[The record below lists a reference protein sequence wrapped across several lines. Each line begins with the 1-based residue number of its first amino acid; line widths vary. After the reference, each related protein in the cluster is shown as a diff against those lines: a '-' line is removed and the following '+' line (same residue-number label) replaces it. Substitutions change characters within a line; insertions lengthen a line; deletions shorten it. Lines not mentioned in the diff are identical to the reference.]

1 MNSEGLPNAGV
12 DYYISEEAIRALST
26 SGKPYLVSLSG
37 SSLDDNLEM
46 LSRVMDVDGIAGIEL
61 NLACPNVPGKPIIAY
76 DFDMM
81 EKWIKKICSHPKFKS
96 KPLGVKMAPY
106 FDAPHFEQA
115 ASIVAK
121 YPIKFITCINTIGN
135 ALMVDADNEMPSM
148 LAKGGFGGLG
158 GGYVKPTA
166 LANVNTMCRLLSEKN
181 RSDIDVVGVGGVG
194 SGRDAF
200 EMILV
205 GAKAVQVGT
214 CHWTEGAGCFERIA
228 HELEDIMK
236 SKGYSNIEDFRG
248 KLKPYSK
255 ELAKRRSPTVKS
267 TAFGKNEHFDHS
279 TQLMYLF
286 FHAMFALLCVSV
298 MYFIN
303 NGYWNVPL
311 TI

>member
-1 MNSEGLPNAGV
+1 MNSEGLPNAGI
-12 DYYISEEAIRALST
+12 DYYISEEAMKALNT
-26 SGKPYLVSLSG
+26 FDKPYIVSLSG
-37 SSLDDNLEM
+37 CSLDDNLEM
-46 LSRVMDVDGIAGIEL
+46 LSRAMDVEGISGIEL

-81 EKWIKKICSHPKFKS
+81 EKWLKKICAHSKFKN

-106 FDAPHFEQA
+106 FDAPHFELA
-115 ASIVAK
+115 ASILVK

-135 ALMVDADNEMPSM
+135 ALMVDVENEMPSM

-166 LANVNTMCRLLSEKN
+166 LANVNTMCRLLAEKN
-181 RSDIDVVGVGGVG
+181 RPDIDVIGVGGVS

-214 CHWTEGAGCFERIA
+214 CHWTEGARCFERIA
-228 HELEDIMK
+228 QELEDIMR
-236 SKGYSNIEDFRG
+236 SKNYSSIEDFRG

-255 ELAKRRSPTVKS
+255 ELAKTKATPPAPMGSDKEKPY
-267 TAFGKNEHFDHS
+267 DHP

-286 FHAMFALLCVSV
+286 LHAILTLLCVSA
-298 MYFIN
+298 MYCIN
-303 NGYWNVPL
+303 KGYAPFA
-311 TI
+311 I